1 MLKISKNNNF
11 RSVIFLK
18 EINKSDEIFGNDSF
32 VEMEFSKL
40 INYSNKHVVLK
51 GPRYGGK

>member
-40 INYSNKHVVLK
+40 INYSTNMLC
-51 GPRYGGK
+51 